1 MRNETLEKQVD
12 ATSMTSFAG
21 MNAKPISP
29 WQIAANKKKTS
40 TTTISPPWQHHTIE
54 KSSSNLQQT
63 SPTSTP
69 TQSRYRARN
78 STSTSPLLQLT
89 MTPPIRCANASG
101 S

>member
-1 MRNETLEKQVD
+1 
-12 ATSMTSFAG
+12 MTSFAG

-29 WQIAANKKKTS
+29 VNRGNRKNINNHN
-40 TTTISPPWQHHTIE
+40 SPPWQHHTIE

-63 SPTSTP
+63 SPTSMP
-69 TQSRYRARN
+69 TQSRYRAEN
-78 STSTSPLLQLT
+78 STSTSPLPQRT